1 MMKNATFTFAAIL
14 ALNLFH
20 LPDGTHSFT
29 TTPTASIRRTTST
42 NLHGLP
48 PLPGFLTRNKA
59 TSDENTAVT
68 ATTDR
73 SSDIPFMPGEGGA
86 ITNDMSTEMALETTT
101 TTNTDIA
108 KKSEGEEL
116 SETQSLLQKVK
127 QAGTAGG
134 KNSFVYY
141 HNMCMHNMNTQ
152 FNNSY

>member
-1 MMKNATFTFAAIL
+1 
-14 ALNLFH
+14 
-20 LPDGTHSFT
+20 
-29 TTPTASIRRTTST
+29 
-42 NLHGLP
+42 
-48 PLPGFLTRNKA
+48 
-59 TSDENTAVT
+59 
-68 ATTDR
+68 
-73 SSDIPFMPGEGGA
+73 MPGEGGA